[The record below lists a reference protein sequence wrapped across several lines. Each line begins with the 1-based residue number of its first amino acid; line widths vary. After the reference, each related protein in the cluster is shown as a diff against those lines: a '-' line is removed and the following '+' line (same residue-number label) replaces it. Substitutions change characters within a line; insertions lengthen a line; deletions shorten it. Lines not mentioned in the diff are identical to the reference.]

1 MTAPLPELVP
11 LFPLPGT
18 ALFPGMPLPLHVF
31 EPRYRSMVEDARAGG
46 RVIGMVLLK
55 PGWEDRYLGRPEVYP
70 VGCAGHLQ
78 ACEALPDGRF
88 NIVLSG
94 LARFRILEERHG
106 RPYRL
111 ARVAELPEDAAGADE
126 LKAARAAL
134 VEDVARVADVSGV
147 AVAQP
152 ELPDDVFVNALCQ
165 SLPLD
170 PLELQ
175 SLLDCSG
182 PLERCRRLRGLIEFR
197 LLERAAY
204 GREGSDL
211 RH

>member
-31 EPRYRSMVEDARAGG
+31 EPRYRRMVEDALAGA

-94 LARFRILEERHG
+94 LARFRILEEQAG

-111 ARVAELPEDAAGADE
+111 ARVAELPEEPGLAGE
-126 LKAARAAL
+126 LRAARAAL
-134 VEDVARVADVSGV
+134 VDEVARVADGTGV

-165 SLPLD
+165 SLPLEA
-170 PLELQ
+170 LELQ
-175 SLLDCSG
+175 SLLDCPG
-182 PLERCRRLRGLIEFR
+182 PLERCQRLRGLIEFR

>member
-1 MTAPLPELVP
+1 MTSPLPERIP

-31 EPRYRSMVEDARAGG
+31 EPRYRRMVQDALAGA
-46 RVIGMVLLK
+46 RVVGMVLLK
-55 PGWEDRYLGRPEVYP
+55 PGWEDDYLGRPAVYP

-88 NIVLSG
+88 NIVLAG
-94 LARFRILEERHG
+94 LARFRILHEEDD

-111 ARVAELPEDAAGADE
+111 ARVAELSEADGSPEALAV
-126 LKAARAAL
+126 ARAGL
-134 VEDVARVADVSGV
+134 VEDVTRATDGGGV
-147 AVAQP
+147 AAVQP
-152 ELPDDVFVNALCQ
+152 ELPDAVFVNALCQ
-165 SLPLD
+165 SLPLE

-175 SLLDCSG
+175 SLLDCAG
-182 PLERCRRLRGLIEFR
+182 PLERCQRLRGLLEFR
-197 LLERAAY
+197 LLERSAY
-204 GREGSDL
+204 GRAGSEL

>member
-1 MTAPLPELVP
+1 MTSPLPERIP

-18 ALFPGMPLPLHVF
+18 VLFPGMPLPLHVF
-31 EPRYRSMVEDARAGG
+31 EPRYRRMVEDALAGA
-46 RVIGMVLLK
+46 RVIGMVLLR
-55 PGWEDRYLGRPEVYP
+55 PGWEDDYLGRPAVYP

-94 LARFRILEERHG
+94 LSRFRILDEEG
-106 RPYRL
+106 GQPYRL
-111 ARVAELPEDAAGADE
+111 ARVVELPEAGSAPE
-126 LKAARAAL
+126 ALSAARAAL
-134 VEDVARVADVSGV
+134 VDGVARSADGSGV
-147 AVAQP
+147 AAVQP

-165 SLPLD
+165 SLPLE

-175 SLLDCSG
+175 SLLDCGG
-182 PLERCRRLRGLIEFR
+182 PLERCQRLRELIEFR
-197 LLERAAY
+197 LLERSAY
-204 GREGSDL
+204 GRTGSEL